1 MVLYEESRKVQ
12 IKNFIKKEFD
22 IEIDEKYIEDYNE
35 ALTHYNDYRPKGTR
49 KPERLAFL
57 GDSFLEYIVR
67 KHLYN
72 HKDNFNLEQMNDIKK
87 LLVDDKG
94 WRNIAEKIGI
104 NELMVYIQQNQR
116 IPNSIYSTKELARSF
131 EALAGVLSYDCP
143 NNAEEKLIALF
154 IKFGY
159 LQNDLVRLEEA
170 LARYDKAIEIN
181 PKDEKAWV
189 DKGSALDELGRYE
202 EALVCY
208 DKVIEINPKDAEVWI
223 FKSWV
228 LDDLGRDKEAEACR
242 NKAHFISPSLQPL
255 IRVPINTN
263 GMGD

>member
-1 MVLYEESRKVQ
+1 MEEVRKAQ

-22 IEIDEKYIEDYNE
+22 IEIDDNYIEDYDQ
-35 ALTHYNDYRPKGTR
+35 ALTHYNDHKPKGTR

-94 WRNIAEKIGI
+94 WRNIAEKIGL
-104 NELMVYIQQNQR
+104 NEQIVYIQQNQL
-116 IPNSIYSTKELARSF
+116 IPHSIYSTKELARSF

-181 PKDEKAWV
+181 PNDEYVWNLK
-189 DKGSALDELGRYE
+189 
-202 EALVCY
+202 C
-208 DKVIEINPKDAEVWI
+208 WI
-223 FKSWV
+223 F
-228 LDDLGRDKEAEACR
+228 DALGRDDEASACR
-242 NKAHFISPSLQPL
+242 DKIQNLFQAS
-255 IRVPINTN
+255 V
-263 GMGD
+263 M